1 MSSKNSKNPKKNVV
15 PGIVVL
21 AAVMI
26 FNLIADA
33 SGDDA
38 VAIIAAIAC
47 VVVAVVVA
55 VTMLAV
61 KKGVKAV
68 RTVVAGDGVS
78 LETLAESVK
87 NSGNRNGIA
96 TDITYTEL
104 HRASKQI
111 AQILSGSEPSLREAM
126 RQYKK
131 DMERKII
138 EKDENIRNQYS
149 VTEVTL

>member
-61 KKGVKAV
+61 KKAAGKGNAAGTARPAHAARQAPRVPLSAEHEEAV
-68 RTVVAGDGVS
+68 RCAHVRGKQKYIEQLDS
-78 LETLAESVK
+78 YLK
-87 NSGNRNGIA
+87 NGIIDKA
-96 TDITYTEL
+96 EY
-104 HRASKQI
+104 KV
-111 AQILSGSEPSLREAM
+111 LRE
-126 RQYKK
+126 RY
-131 DMERKII
+131 
-138 EKDENIRNQYS
+138 EKLELPDDYH
-149 VTEVTL
+149 